1 MSATAATEVF
11 TAVGRRKAASAR
23 VRITRGTGKISINGR
38 EVDDYLYS
46 EQLNRTAL
54 LPLDVADL
62 KGQLDI
68 TVLVQG
74 GGPVGQSG
82 AIAHGLARAI
92 EKLNPEL
99 RIPLKQAGLMKRDP
113 RMKERKKSGQP
124 GARKRFQFSKR

>member
-11 TAVGRRKAASAR
+11 TAVGRRKTASAR

-38 EVDDYLYS
+38 EVDDYLFT

-68 TVLVQG
+68 VVTVQG
-74 GGPVGQSG
+74 GGPVGQAG

-92 EKLNPEL
+92 QKLNPDL
-99 RIPLKQAGLMKRDP
+99 RIPLKQAGLLKRDP